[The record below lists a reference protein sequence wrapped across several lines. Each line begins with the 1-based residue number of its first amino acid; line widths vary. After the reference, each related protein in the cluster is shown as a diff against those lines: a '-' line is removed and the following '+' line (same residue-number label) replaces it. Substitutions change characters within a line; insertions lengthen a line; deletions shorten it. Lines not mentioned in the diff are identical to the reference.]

1 METTD
6 LLTIIGGIGGVQGV
20 IELVKWWRGRKVQ
33 DRQDVAEV
41 VAAENE
47 NERKQVSWLEN
58 RLAERDKK
66 IDAIYAELRAEQ
78 TARLEEVHR
87 RHEVELKLAEAEV
100 KKCHKRGCADRIPP
114 SDYSPINQ
122 ITLWQT

>member
-1 METTD
+1 METVD
-6 LLTIIGGIGGVQGV
+6 LLTIISGVGGIQGI
-20 IELVKWWRGRKVQ
+20 IELIKWWRGRKVH
-33 DRQDVAEV
+33 DRQDVADV

-47 NERKQVSWLEN
+47 NERKQVSWLEA

-78 TARLEEVHR
+78 AARLEEVHR

-100 KKCHKRGCADRIPP
+100 KKCHKRGCAARMPP
-114 SDYSPINQ
+114 SDY
-122 ITLWQT
+122 

>member
-6 LLTIIGGIGGVQGV
+6 LLTILGGIGGIQGV

-33 DRQDVAEV
+33 DRQDIAEV

-78 TARLEEVHR
+78 
-87 RHEVELKLAEAEV
+87 LKRPV
-100 KKCHKRGCADRIPP
+100 KPGMQTTPTIWAV
-114 SDYSPINQ
+114 Q
-122 ITLWQT
+122 LW

>member
-1 METTD
+1 METVD
-6 LLTIIGGIGGVQGV
+6 LLTIISGVGGIQGI
-20 IELVKWWRGRKVQ
+20 IELIKWWRGRKVH
-33 DRQDVAEV
+33 DRQDVADV

-47 NERKQVSWLEN
+47 NERKQVSWLEA

-78 TARLEEVHR
+78 AARLEEVHR
-87 RHEVELKLAEAEV
+87 RHEVELKLAEADV

-114 SDYSPINQ
+114 SDY
-122 ITLWQT
+122 

>member
-6 LLTIIGGIGGVQGV
+6 LLTILGGIGGIQGV

-33 DRQDVAEV
+33 DRQDIAEV

-87 RHEVELKLAEAEV
+87 RPYVN
-100 KKCHKRGCADRIPP
+100 DP
-114 SDYSPINQ
+114 
-122 ITLWQT
+122 

>member
-1 METTD
+1 MDFTQ
-6 LLTIIGGIGGVQGV
+6 LLTTVGAIGGIQGV
-20 IELVKWWRGRKVQ
+20 IELIKWWRGRKVQ
-33 DRQDVAEV
+33 DRQDVAGV
-41 VAAENE
+41 VATENE

-87 RHEVELKLAEAEV
+87 RHEVELKLAEAELKLAEAEI
-100 KKCHKRGCADRIPP
+100 KKCRKRGCAGRIPP
-114 SDYSPINQ
+114 SDY
-122 ITLWQT
+122 

>member
-1 METTD
+1 MEIAEI
-6 LLTIIGGIGGVQGV
+6 LTIIGAIGGIQGI
-20 IELVKWWRGRKVQ
+20 IELVKWWRSRKVQ

-47 NERKQVSWLEN
+47 NERKQVSWLEE

-100 KKCHKRGCADRIPP
+100 KKCHKRGCVDRMPP
-114 SDYSPINQ
+114 SDY
-122 ITLWQT
+122 

>member
-6 LLTIIGGIGGVQGV
+6 LLTLIGGIGGIQGA
-20 IELVKWWRGRKVQ
+20 IELIKWWRGRKVQ
-33 DRQDVAEV
+33 DRQDIAGV
-41 VAAENE
+41 VSAENE
-47 NERKQVSWLEN
+47 NERKQVSWLEA

-87 RHEVELKLAEAEV
+87 RHEVELRLKEAEV
-100 KKCHKRGCADRIPP
+100 KKCHKRGCNDRIPP
-114 SDYSPINQ
+114 SDY
-122 ITLWQT
+122 

>member
-1 METTD
+1 METVD
-6 LLTIIGGIGGVQGV
+6 LLTIISGVGCIQGI
-20 IELVKWWRGRKVQ
+20 IELIKWWRGRKVH
-33 DRQDVAEV
+33 DRQDVADV

-47 NERKQVSWLEN
+47 NERKQVSWLEA

-78 TARLEEVHR
+78 AARLEEVHR
-87 RHEVELKLAEAEV
+87 RHEVELKLAEADV

-114 SDYSPINQ
+114 SDY
-122 ITLWQT
+122 

>member
-1 METTD
+1 MSNATMETVD
-6 LLTIIGGIGGVQGV
+6 LLTIISGVGGIQGI
-20 IELVKWWRGRKVQ
+20 IELIKWWRGRKVH
-33 DRQDVAEV
+33 DRQDVADV

-47 NERKQVSWLEN
+47 NERKQVSWLEA

-78 TARLEEVHR
+78 AARLEEVHR
-87 RHEVELKLAEAEV
+87 RHEVELKLAEADV

-114 SDYSPINQ
+114 SDY
-122 ITLWQT
+122 

>member
-1 METTD
+1 METAD
-6 LLTIIGGIGGVQGV
+6 ILTIIGGIGGIQGF
-20 IELVKWWRGRKVQ
+20 IELVKWWRGRKVH
-33 DRQDVAEV
+33 DRQDVADV
-41 VAAENE
+41 VAIENE
-47 NERKQVSWLEN
+47 NERKQVSWLEA

-100 KKCHKRGCADRIPP
+100 KKCHKRGCTERIPP
-114 SDYSPINQ
+114 SDY
-122 ITLWQT
+122 

>member
-1 METTD
+1 MDTAD
-6 LLTIIGGIGGVQGV
+6 ILTIIGGIGGIQGI
-20 IELVKWWRGRKVQ
+20 IELAKWWRGRKVQ

-47 NERKQVSWLEN
+47 IERNQVSWLKA

-66 IDAIYAELRAEQ
+66 IDAIYSELRAEQ

-100 KKCHKRGCADRIPP
+100 RKCHKRGCTDRIPP
-114 SDYSPINQ
+114 SDY
-122 ITLWQT
+122 